1 MPELRQRLGLDLAD
15 PLPGEGEL
23 PPDLL
28 QRARLAGEEAE
39 AQRQD
44 LLLPVGQRVE
54 HPPEVLLAEREG
66 CRLEGPLGLGVLD
79 EVPKLGVLVA
89 DGLVDRHRLGEDA
102 ERLPDLVRRHLGG
115 AGDLVDGRLPPE
127 GLHQLG
133 LHLADPVQ
141 RLHHVDR
148 DADGAGLVG
157 DGASDRLADPPGCVG
172 RELEAPAVVELL
184 DRPHE
189 TEVALLD
196 EVEQGQARRRVLLG
210 DGHDEAQVRLD
221 EPPLGGPAGVDLLLV
236 VLTLLRRQLALG
248 LGHVRLGRIARLDGL
263 GKLDLVDVGQ
273 ERVLADL
280 PEVLPHKVLMRCL
293 LLLEIVAGARLVVGV
308 AFSSS
313 HVGDPCR
320 SRTERPEPL
329 VRSPVRVP
337 WRGEAESPSVA
348 AT

>member
-1 MPELRQRLGLDLAD
+1 MAWPVSGMEWTSAFRSTIAVINGGLPLSALRRAGLRVLLQRHHVPELTRAGWVPELRQRLGLDLAD

-54 HPPEVLLAEREG
+54 HPPEVLLA
-66 CRLEGPLGLGVLD
+66 
-79 EVPKLGVLVA
+79 
-89 DGLVDRHRLGEDA
+89 DA
-102 ERLPDLVRRHLGG
+102 
-115 AGDLVDGRLPPE
+115 
-127 GLHQLG
+127 
-133 LHLADPVQ
+133 
-141 RLHHVDR
+141 
-148 DADGAGLVG
+148 
-157 DGASDRLADPPGCVG
+157 PGCVG